1 MIYCMSSCCVGIV
14 ACVAVHAFPSV
25 SHEAGSE
32 GSKLARSKPSRA
44 PPAPGKQCCWTGESG
59 GAVACDVDGEMGGG
73 DTGEP
78 AGYEWA

>member
-1 MIYCMSSCCVGIV
+1 MMNCMSSCCVGIV

-44 PPAPGKQCCWTGESG
+44 PPAPGTRWCWTGESG
-59 GAVACDVDGEMGGG
+59 GAVDVDGEMGG